1 MGLVW
6 NSEAISALHVPKTN
20 TTLRT
25 GIRSASPVNTTAKNT
40 TLRTGIR
47 SASPVNKTAKNAMPA
62 RESALLA
69 NLVFGLKTPILAPL
83 VHLAPSLRMA

>member
-6 NSEAISALHVPKTN
+6 NSEAISALHVPKT
-20 TTLRT
+20 
-25 GIRSASPVNTTAKNT
+25 NT

-69 NLVFGLKTPILAPL
+69 NLVFGLKTPLLAPL
-83 VHLAPSLRMA
+83 ANLAPSLRMA